1 MNTQRNRTIS
11 NCSVDTLLEEIKV
24 RYESEHRE
32 NVRLK
37 MLYEGKPIPKK
48 ETPIRNKS
56 RVVYY
61 NEVIE
66 DIDNEIQFCEGRL
79 KTITKKKSE
88 EYIRLMTQK
97 KTLKSVKSIMKNL
110 LGVKP
115 DEIDNTVTQ
124 VSNDNEAIV
133 VNNHILKYVKLYNNG
148 KQFKKF
154 SVDNTTEF
162 IKVPTEYLILY
173 ADGHYEIDIDKAYEF
188 LSKELKKYDD

>member
-11 NCSVDTLLEEIKV
+11 NCSIDTLLEEIKV
-24 RYESEHRE
+24 RYELEHRE

-66 DIDNEIQFCEGRL
+66 AIDNEIQFCEGRL

-115 DEIDNTVTQ
+115 DEVDNIVTQ
-124 VSNDNEAIV
+124 VSNESIV
-133 VNNHILKYVKLYNNG
+133 VNNHILKYVKLYNNS

-154 SVDNTTEF
+154 SVDNTTDF

-188 LSKELKKYDD
+188 LSKELEKYDD

>member
-24 RYESEHRE
+24 RYELEHRE

-66 DIDNEIQFCEGRL
+66 AIDNEIQFCEGRL

-97 KTLKSVKSIMKNL
+97 KTLKSVKSTMKNL

-124 VSNDNEAIV
+124 VDNESIV

-188 LSKELKKYDD
+188 LSKELEKYDD